1 MRESEPRI
9 QVNLLRYVMK
19 TRLKIFVETLL
30 VLLLALSSMTV
41 AARAQT
47 TSPPAKKKTT
57 QTKKPPATPPKPD
70 LEPKAIELL
79 KAVSS
84 RLAAAHTLSFTAVQ
98 IFESPSR
105 QGPPLAYAKKTDVT
119 LQRPDRMRVIISGDG
134 PASEFYYNGKTMMAF
149 APAENLLAVSDAPPT
164 IDATLEAVYH
174 SAGIFF
180 TFTDLVVSDPY
191 KDMAEGLTLAYYV
204 GQSHVVAGTTTDMVA
219 YIDNGVFI
227 QLWIGTEDK
236 LPQMVRAMFLD
247 DPEKLRSQ
255 VEFSNWQLDLTVPPD
270 AFVLSNAADAKRIPF
285 ADIKTQAASGTM
297 PSARANSPKA
307 TMKQEG
313 NMR

>member
-1 MRESEPRI
+1 
-9 QVNLLRYVMK
+9 MK
-19 TRLKIFVETLL
+19 TRLKIFVRTLL
-30 VLLLALSSMTV
+30 MLLLALSLVTV
-41 AARAQT
+41 AASAQT

-57 QTKKPPATPPKPD
+57 QTKKTPATPPKPD

-105 QGPPLAYAKKTDVT
+105 QGPPLAYAKKTNVT

-134 PASEFYYNGKTMMAF
+134 PASEFYYNGKTVTAF

-164 IDATLEAVYH
+164 IDAMLEAVYH

-180 TFTDLVVSDPY
+180 TFTDLVVADPY

-219 YIDNGVFI
+219 YVDNGVFI

-236 LPQMVRAMFLD
+236 LPQMVRAIFLD
-247 DPEKLRSQ
+247 DPENLRSQ
-255 VEFSNWQLDLTVPPD
+255 VEFSNWQLDLNVPPD
-270 AFVLSNAADAKRIPF
+270 AFALSNATDAKRIPF

-297 PSARANSPKA
+297 PSARANSPK
-307 TMKQEG
+307 QP
-313 NMR
+313 

>member
-1 MRESEPRI
+1 
-9 QVNLLRYVMK
+9 MK
-19 TRLKIFVETLL
+19 TRLKISVEALL
-30 VLLLALSSMTV
+30 ALLLALSSMTV

-57 QTKKPPATPPKPD
+57 QTKKPTATPPKPD

-134 PASEFYYNGKTMMAF
+134 PASEFYYNGKTVTAF
-149 APAENLLAVSDAPPT
+149 APAENLLAVSDAPAT
-164 IDATLEAVYH
+164 IDAMLEAVYH

-180 TFTDLVVSDPY
+180 TFTDLVVADPY

-219 YIDNGVFI
+219 YVDNGVFI

-236 LPQMVRAMFLD
+236 LPQMVRAIFLD
-247 DPEKLRSQ
+247 DPENLRSQ
-255 VEFSNWQLDLTVPPD
+255 VEFSNWQLDLNVPPD
-270 AFVLSNAADAKRIPF
+270 AFALSNATDAKRIPF

-297 PSARANSPKA
+297 PSARANSPK
-307 TMKQEG
+307 QP
-313 NMR
+313 

>member
-1 MRESEPRI
+1 
-9 QVNLLRYVMK
+9 MK
-19 TRLKIFVETLL
+19 IRLKICGEALL
-30 VLLLALSSMTV
+30 MLMLAFSLVT
-41 AARAQT
+41 AAASAQT
-47 TSPPAKKKTT
+47 TSAPAKKNPT
-57 QTKKPPATPPKPD
+57 QTKKPSATPPKPD

-105 QGPPLAYAKKTDVT
+105 QGHPLAFARKTDVI
-119 LQRPDRMRVIISGDG
+119 LQRPDKLRVINSADG

-164 IDATLEAVYH
+164 IDAMLEAVYH

-180 TFTDLVVSDPY
+180 TFTDLVVADPY

-204 GQSHVVAGTTTDMVA
+204 GQSKVIDGTTTDMVA

-227 QLWIGTEDK
+227 QMWIGTEDK
-236 LPQMVRAMFLD
+236 LPKMVRAIFLD
-247 DPEKLRSQ
+247 DPENLRSQ

-270 AFVLSNAADAKRIPF
+270 AFALSNATNAKRIPF
-285 ADIKTQAASGTM
+285 AEIKTQAASGTM
-297 PSARANSPKA
+297 PSARPNAPK
-307 TMKQEG
+307 KP
-313 NMR
+313 

>member
-1 MRESEPRI
+1 
-9 QVNLLRYVMK
+9 MK
-19 TRLKIFVETLL
+19 TRLKISVEALL
-30 VLLLALSSMTV
+30 ALLLALSSMTV

-57 QTKKPPATPPKPD
+57 QSKTPTATPPKPD

-134 PASEFYYNGKTMMAF
+134 PASEFYYNGKTVTAF
-149 APAENLLAVSDAPPT
+149 APAENLLAVSDAPAT
-164 IDATLEAVYH
+164 IDAMLEAVYH

-180 TFTDLVVSDPY
+180 TFTDLVVADPY
-191 KDMAEGLTLAYYV
+191 KDMSEGLTLAYYV

-219 YIDNGVFI
+219 YVDNGVFI

-236 LPQMVRAMFLD
+236 LPQMVRAIFLD
-247 DPEKLRSQ
+247 DPENLRSQ
-255 VEFSNWQLDLTVPPD
+255 VEFSNWQLDLTIPPD
-270 AFVLSNAADAKRIPF
+270 AFALSNATDAKRIPF

-297 PSARANSPKA
+297 PSARANSPK
-307 TMKQEG
+307 QP
-313 NMR
+313 

>member
-1 MRESEPRI
+1 
-9 QVNLLRYVMK
+9 MK
-19 TRLKIFVETLL
+19 TQLKIFVRTLL
-30 VLLLALSSMTV
+30 MLLLALSLVTV
-41 AARAQT
+41 AASAQT

-57 QTKKPPATPPKPD
+57 QTKKTPATPPKPD

-134 PASEFYYNGKTMMAF
+134 PASEFYYNGKTVTAF

-164 IDATLEAVYH
+164 IDAMLEAVYH

-180 TFTDLVVSDPY
+180 TFTDLVVADPY

-204 GQSHVVAGTTTDMVA
+204 GQSHVIRGTTTDMVA
-219 YIDNGVFI
+219 YVDNGVFI

-236 LPQMVRAMFLD
+236 LPQMVRAIFLD
-247 DPEKLRSQ
+247 DPENLRSQ
-255 VEFSNWQLDLTVPPD
+255 VEFSNWQLDLTIPPD
-270 AFVLSNAADAKRIPF
+270 AFALSNATDAKRIPF

-297 PSARANSPKA
+297 PSARANSPK
-307 TMKQEG
+307 QP
-313 NMR
+313 

>member
-1 MRESEPRI
+1 
-9 QVNLLRYVMK
+9 MK
-19 TRLKIFVETLL
+19 TRLKIFVEAFLM
-30 VLLLALSSMTV
+30 LLLALSLVT
-41 AARAQT
+41 AATSAQT
-47 TSPPAKKKTT
+47 TSPAAKKKTT
-57 QTKKPPATPPKPD
+57 QTNKPPATPAKPD

-105 QGPPLAYAKKTDVT
+105 QGPPVAYAKKTDVT

-134 PASEFYYNGKTMMAF
+134 PGSEFYYNGKTMTAF
-149 APAENLLAVSDAPPT
+149 APAENLVAASDAPPT
-164 IDATLEAVYH
+164 IDAMLEAVYH

-180 TFTDLVVSDPY
+180 TFTDLVVADPY

-219 YIDNGVFI
+219 YVDNGVFI

-236 LPQMVRAMFLD
+236 LPQMVRAIFLD
-247 DPEKLRSQ
+247 DPERLRSQ

-270 AFVLSNAADAKRIPF
+270 TFALSNAANAKRIPF
-285 ADIKTQAASGTM
+285 AEIKTQAASGTM
-297 PSARANSPKA
+297 PSARSNAPK
-307 TMKQEG
+307 KP
-313 NMR
+313 

>member
-1 MRESEPRI
+1 
-9 QVNLLRYVMK
+9 MK
-19 TRLKIFVETLL
+19 TRLKISVEALL
-30 VLLLALSSMTV
+30 ALLLALSSMTV

-57 QTKKPPATPPKPD
+57 QSKTPTATPPKPD

-134 PASEFYYNGKTMMAF
+134 PASEFYYNGKTVTAF
-149 APAENLLAVSDAPPT
+149 APAENLLAVSDAPAT
-164 IDATLEAVYH
+164 IDAMLEAVYH

-180 TFTDLVVSDPY
+180 TFTDLVVADPY
-191 KDMAEGLTLAYYV
+191 KDMSDRADSRLLRRPIG
-204 GQSHVVAGTTTDMVA
+204 HVVAGTTTDMVA
-219 YIDNGVFI
+219 YVDNGVFI
-227 QLWIGTEDK
+227 QLWIGTEG
-236 LPQMVRAMFLD
+236 QA
-247 DPEKLRSQ
+247 
-255 VEFSNWQLDLTVPPD
+255 PPD
-270 AFVLSNAADAKRIPF
+270 GSGQFFSTWIQRICAVRWSSPTGNSTLPSLRMPSRSRTRTDAKRIPF
-285 ADIKTQAASGTM
+285 ADIKTQAASGTQC
-297 PSARANSPKA
+297 PRRGRILQ
-307 TMKQEG
+307 KQP
-313 NMR
+313 

>member
-1 MRESEPRI
+1 
-9 QVNLLRYVMK
+9 MK

-30 VLLLALSSMTV
+30 MLLLAHSLVSVS
-41 AARAQT
+41 ASGQT

-57 QTKKPPATPPKPD
+57 QTKNPPATPPKPD

-79 KAVSS
+79 KAVSN
-84 RLAAAHTLSFTAVQ
+84 RLAATHTLSFTAVQ

-119 LQRPDRMRVIISGDG
+119 LQRPDRIRVITSGDG
-134 PASEFYYNGKTMMAF
+134 PASEFYYNGKTVTAF

-164 IDATLEAVYH
+164 IDAMLEAVYH

-180 TFTDLVVSDPY
+180 TFTDLVVADPY
-191 KDMAEGLTLAYYV
+191 KDMAQGLTLAYYV
-204 GQSHVVAGTTTDMVA
+204 GQSHVVQGTTTDMVA

-227 QLWIGTEDK
+227 QVWIGTEDK
-236 LPQMVRAMFLD
+236 LPHMVRAIFLD
-247 DPEKLRSQ
+247 DPESLRSQ
-255 VEFSNWQLDLTVPPD
+255 VEFSNWQLDVTVPADTFALSSAGD
-270 AFVLSNAADAKRIPF
+270 ARRIPF

-297 PSARANSPKA
+297 PSARANSPK
-307 TMKQEG
+307 KQP
-313 NMR
+313 

>member
-1 MRESEPRI
+1 
-9 QVNLLRYVMK
+9 MK
-19 TRLKIFVETLL
+19 TRLKISVEALL
-30 VLLLALSSMTV
+30 ALLLALSSMTV

-57 QTKKPPATPPKPD
+57 QSKTPTATPPKPD

-134 PASEFYYNGKTMMAF
+134 PASEFYYNGKTVTAF
-149 APAENLLAVSDAPPT
+149 APAENLLAVSDATAT
-164 IDATLEAVYH
+164 IDAMLEAVYH

-180 TFTDLVVSDPY
+180 TFTDLVVADPY
-191 KDMAEGLTLAYYV
+191 KDMSEGLTLAYYV

-219 YIDNGVFI
+219 YVDNGVFI

-236 LPQMVRAMFLD
+236 LPQMVRAIFLD
-247 DPEKLRSQ
+247 DPENLRSQ
-255 VEFSNWQLDLTVPPD
+255 VEFSNWQLDLTIPPD
-270 AFVLSNAADAKRIPF
+270 AFALSNATDAKRIPF

-297 PSARANSPKA
+297 PSARANSPK
-307 TMKQEG
+307 QP
-313 NMR
+313 

>member
-1 MRESEPRI
+1 
-9 QVNLLRYVMK
+9 MK
-19 TRLKIFVETLL
+19 TRLRSFAKALL
-30 VLLLALSSMTV
+30 TSLLALSMV
-41 AARAQT
+41 AGVVNAQT
-47 TSPPAKKKTT
+47 AAPPAKKKPA
-57 QTKKPPATPPKPD
+57 QAKKPPATPPKPD
-70 LEPKAIELL
+70 LEPKAVELL
-79 KAVSS
+79 KAVSN

-119 LQRPDRMRVIISGDG
+119 LQRPDKLRVINSGDG
-134 PASEFYYNGKTMMAF
+134 PASEFYYDGKTMSAF
-149 APAENLLAVSDAPPT
+149 APAENLLAVNDAPPT

-204 GQSHVVAGTTTDMVA
+204 GQSHVVGGMTTDMVA

-227 QLWIGTEDK
+227 QMWIGTEDK
-236 LPQMVRAMFLD
+236 LPKMVRAIFLD
-247 DPEKLRSQ
+247 DPERLRSQ
-255 VEFSNWQLDLTVPPD
+255 VEFSNWQLDLTVPSD
-270 AFVLSNAADAKRIPF
+270 TFALSNAANAKRIPF

-297 PSARANSPKA
+297 PSARANSPK
-307 TMKQEG
+307 KP
-313 NMR
+313 

>member
-1 MRESEPRI
+1 
-9 QVNLLRYVMK
+9 MK
-19 TRLKIFVETLL
+19 TRLKIFVRTLL
-30 VLLLALSSMTV
+30 MLLLALSLVTV
-41 AARAQT
+41 AASAQT

-134 PASEFYYNGKTMMAF
+134 PASEFYYNGKTVTAF

-164 IDATLEAVYH
+164 IDAMLEAVYH

-180 TFTDLVVSDPY
+180 TFTDLVVADPY

-219 YIDNGVFI
+219 YVDNGVFI

-236 LPQMVRAMFLD
+236 LPQMVRAIFLD
-247 DPEKLRSQ
+247 DPENLRSQ
-255 VEFSNWQLDLTVPPD
+255 VEFSNWQLDLNVPPD
-270 AFVLSNAADAKRIPF
+270 AFALSNATDAKRIPF

-297 PSARANSPKA
+297 PSARANSPK
-307 TMKQEG
+307 QP
-313 NMR
+313 